1 MCKYFVHLR
10 FFEHFVL
17 QNAIPRVLVQ
27 DATTEIPDEIQD
39 LRRVNLITP
48 EHIHINS
55 FMYEPLVD
63 LDKNQIVD
71 LYEKV
76 ETITGS

>member
-1 MCKYFVHLR
+1 VT
-10 FFEHFVL
+10 V
-17 QNAIPRVLVQ
+17 
-27 DATTEIPDEIQD
+27 IPDVVND

-55 FMYEPLVD
+55 FMYEPLID

-76 ETITGS
+76 KSITE